1 MESCPFDQT
10 PQKIDSAD
18 GTSTFQSLKTWLKGD
33 SAPQNDPF
41 CAQQYCTEL
50 TPRKEDK
57 NSLSHDPC
65 SETARLEVDTDSQ
78 KDGLTPGASGN
89 NTARAATEEGKECD
103 NIADKENPGTKEKD
117 DKEKEKETS
126 FFSFFRKNSEE
137 KEFEKLFRHVYRTV
151 HTEQQ
156 KPARKQIME
165 EREKEW
171 GEIRGEYND
180 FIVWCREKLKQHKKQ
195 TCSLCE
201 SQEVAYKEIVEQ
213 VKMNWKQL
221 KDVENKE
228 RKCVQKSTNQYFK

>member
-65 SETARLEVDTDSQ
+65 SETAHLEVDTDSQ

-103 NIADKENPGTKEKD
+103 NIDDKQNPGTKEKD

-126 FFSFFRKNSEE
+126 PNEIEKHHE
-137 KEFEKLFRHVYRTV
+137 KEKAPEK
-151 HTEQQ
+151 
-156 KPARKQIME
+156 K
-165 EREKEW
+165 EKERRD
-171 GEIRGEYND
+171 EKKRSKRGKN
-180 FIVWCREKLKQHKKQ
+180 FCWC
-195 TCSLCE
+195 
-201 SQEVAYKEIVEQ
+201 
-213 VKMNWKQL
+213 N
-221 KDVENKE
+221 
-228 RKCVQKSTNQYFK
+228 